1 VLGGT
6 QSLHTNAYDEALGL
20 PTTASAMIALRTQQ
34 ILAYESGVADTVD
47 PLAGSY
53 YVETLTDALE
63 ADAEALIARI
73 DALGGAVAAIEAG
86 FQQSQIEDAAY
97 AAATDVEAGRTVQ
110 VGVNRFVAAE
120 EEPTPVL
127 DIDAEVEPAQRR
139 RVAAVR
145 AGRNQAAVDKAL
157 GELRDAAEGAGN
169 LLPVMKTALG
179 EMATLGEVSDV
190 LRDVFGRHR
199 PAN

>member
-1 VLGGT
+1 
-6 QSLHTNAYDEALGL
+6 
-20 PTTASAMIALRTQQ
+20 MIALRTQQ
-34 ILAYESGVADTVD
+34 ILAFESGVADTVD

-53 YVETLTDALE
+53 YVENLTDAIE
-63 ADAEALIARI
+63 AEAAALIARI
-73 DALGGAVAAIEAG
+73 DAVGGAVAAIEAG

-97 AAATDVEAGRTVQ
+97 AAATDVERGTTVQ

-120 EEPTPVL
+120 EAPTPVL
-127 DIDAEVEPAQRR
+127 DIDAALEPAQRL

-145 AGRNQAAVDKAL
+145 EGRNQAAVDKAL
-157 GELRDAAEGAGN
+157 GEVQDVAEGSGN

-199 PAN
+199 PSN